1 MGITLGSLFDGAGGF
16 PYAGTL
22 AGITPIWASEIEPFP
37 IRVTTKRFPEMKH
50 LGNIAEVSGA
60 EIEPVDIITFGSP
73 CQDLSVAGNRAGLA
87 GERSGLFREA
97 VRIIREMREKTNGNK
112 PKYIVWE
119 NVPGAFSSNGGDDF
133 RTVLEEIARIKDGGG
148 LLFLNLTRASGAD
161 QGKSWETDTASHG
174 GPMTRSIGEYPR
186 EERESTLSQI
196 LIANAPERYNLS
208 PTACAG
214 ILRRARERGKQL
226 PELLEETLKHQA
238 GEA

>member
-37 IRVTTKRFPEMKH
+37 IRVTTKRFPKMKH

-97 VRIIREMREKTNGNK
+97 IRIIREMREKTNGSK

-119 NVPGAFSSNGGDDF
+119 NVPGAFSSNDGDDF

-148 LLFLNLTRASGAD
+148 LLFLNLTRASGTA
-161 QGKSWETDTASHG
+161 QEKSWETDTASHG
-174 GPMTRSIGEYPR
+174 GPMMRSIGEYPR

-196 LIANAPERYNLS
+196 LVANAPEKYNLS

-238 GEA
+238 GES